1 MLLPLLSRLGLPLI
15 DCYKMFFFKKK
26 AKKNLDN
33 RSAVKRR
40 PPKGLDEKQ
49 KILLMIRK
57 IRKRIS
63 PEVLN
68 RAEQLA
74 FSQMGME
81 PPVPPENEASRLF
94 KLAMENNGA
103 RRSEILA
110 LVERR
115 VNKRFH

>member
-1 MLLPLLSRLGLPLI
+1 
-15 DCYKMFFFKKK
+15 MFFFKSK
-26 AKKNLDN
+26 AKKKVVS
-33 RSAVKRR
+33 RSTVK
-40 PPKGLDEKQ
+40 PIPLEGLDEKQ

-74 FSQMGME
+74 CGQMGIE
-81 PPVPPENEASRLF
+81 PPVPLENEASRLF

-103 RRSEILA
+103 RRAEILA

-115 VNKRFH
+115 VNKRLH

>member
-1 MLLPLLSRLGLPLI
+1 
-15 DCYKMFFFKKK
+15 MFFFKSKGKK
-26 AKKNLDN
+26 QVTKSSSVKK
-33 RSAVKRR
+33 RITAS
-40 PPKGLDEKQ
+40 GLSEKQ

-81 PPVPPENEASRLF
+81 SPTPPENEASRLF
-94 KLAMENNGA
+94 KLALANNGA
-103 RRSEILA
+103 RRVEILA

-115 VNKRFH
+115 VNKQLH